1 MTNEM
6 IAKAKECKSAEELL
20 ELAKEN
26 NVEMSAEEAAEL
38 FAKLNQ
44 EGELS
49 DDELDSASG
58 GSCYVRGGWL
68 VVTAFHS
75 CGYWIHKGC
84 GGDKDTC
91 NCTGGM
97 TRTGRPRGVTPECQS
112 CKFVAKSG
120 ARYICKNEN
129 NK

>member
-1 MTNEM
+1 MTDELLQ
-6 IAKAKECKSAEELL
+6 KAKECKSAEELL
-20 ELAKEN
+20 ALAREN
-26 NVEMSAEEAAEL
+26 GIEMTAEEAAEKYAQL
-38 FAKLNQ
+38 HS

-49 DDELDSASG
+49 DDELDGASG

-68 VVTAFHS
+68 VVTALHS

-91 NCTGGM
+91 DCPGGWS
-97 TRTGRPRGVTPECQS
+97 RTGQPLKLNPECRS
-112 CKFVAKSG
+112 CKFAEKSG